1 MVAVMVVCIAHM
13 RMLYPWFNFSLGN
26 QGVIGGIWAAIYFI
40 VQYKFDM
47 NIEENTELFQG
58 NFIEP

>member
-1 MVAVMVVCIAHM
+1 MF
-13 RMLYPWFNFSLGN
+13 MLWFNFSLGN